1 MPRALGR
8 KRMQKGSPARANG
21 VYPCAAG
28 KANWQFLFNHSM
40 KSAIAIASI
49 ALSLGL
55 HYFRTITYPS
65 AKRRLE
71 MHASIIDGTAP
82 SQYRHRVLMPYLA
95 EGIVKATQFLLLQET
110 DRPTRQGS
118 QKAILLAYF
127 LLETSAIFVGL
138 FATFL
143 LCGIWLEPP
152 WPLLAALLE
161 GAVMPLT
168 FHDAFFH
175 PWSQA
180 EFGFFSVGLL
190 LAARN
195 RWRQLA
201 LLVAL
206 AALNRET
213 SVFLVLAVF
222 FVALPDRR
230 RRRWAVACSAIWA
243 VIFAGLRIV
252 LGFTTHLHDRDGH
265 PREPER
271 VAPTVVGRPELRSAR
286 RIVGVRRYGVQKVAG
301 IPQAGCLVRSLLLR
315 SSAGHWAL
323 ERGPVL
329 DRRVPNTDPH
339 GGVLPARHYGSA
351 LVVRRALAQP
361 ALFFHPCDPGRAVVG
376 RVDQGRHR
384 DRSRP
389 QHG

>member
-1 MPRALGR
+1 
-8 KRMQKGSPARANG
+8 
-21 VYPCAAG
+21 
-28 KANWQFLFNHSM
+28 M

-71 MHASIIDGTAP
+71 MHASIFDGTAP
-82 SQYRHRVLMPYLA
+82 SQYRQRVLMPYLA
-95 EGIVKATQFLLLQET
+95 EGIVKTAQPLLPQET

-243 VIFAGLRIV
+243 VIFVGLRIV
-252 LGFTTHLHDRDGH
+252 LGFPPPTFTIAMAIHGNLSAWRLQWSVVLNFAVLGGLWAFVAMGYRKSPEFLRRAAWSVPFYCGLLLVIGLWNEVRYWTAVFPILIPMAVCYLHDTTARPSSSG
-265 PREPER
+265 
-271 VAPTVVGRPELRSAR
+271 APSLSPPSSSIPA
-286 RIVGVRRYGVQKVAG
+286 IPAG
-301 IPQAGCLVRSLLLR
+301 LL
-315 SSAGHWAL
+315 
-323 ERGPVL
+323 
-329 DRRVPNTDPH
+329 
-339 GGVLPARHYGSA
+339 
-351 LVVRRALAQP
+351 
-361 ALFFHPCDPGRAVVG
+361 
-376 RVDQGRHR
+376 
-384 DRSRP
+384 
-389 QHG
+389 